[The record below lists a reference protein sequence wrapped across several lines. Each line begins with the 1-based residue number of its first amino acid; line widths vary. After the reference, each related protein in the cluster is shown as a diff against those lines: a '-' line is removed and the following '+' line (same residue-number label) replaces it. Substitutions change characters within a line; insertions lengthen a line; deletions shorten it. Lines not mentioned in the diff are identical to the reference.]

1 MSLSSTLVKWV
12 RRVAPGVWSGAGAAG
27 HAPALGRNEL
37 RRRVVG
43 VLQPLL
49 KPHGF
54 GRFESNNARR
64 RGAEWL
70 DVVNIRFDRD
80 ADTHGYAL
88 VIEAGRY
95 FAFVD
100 NAVSYKAVASRD
112 GQPWAQVVEC
122 HLRKRLFR
130 QRRQPGNRNRNFW
143 SIGPNGEWLDET
155 LADIEEL
162 MAAEILPWFDWLDDL
177 PRVLDLALQNV
188 SDTEGNSRDP
198 MLRGMYGVG
207 NCFREV
213 FAAFVA
219 FRLDRWAQCIALAEP
234 IVARGGV
241 LGHRG
246 SVLALNVPARA
257 RLHRLVADA
266 GARLA
271 NAATT

>member
-1 MSLSSTLVKWV
+1 M
-12 RRVAPGVWSGAGAAG
+12 
-27 HAPALGRNEL
+27 GRNEL
-37 RRRVVG
+37 RRRVVS

-49 KPHGF
+49 KAHGF

-80 ADTHGYAL
+80 ADTYGYAL

-100 NAVSYKAVASRD
+100 NAVSYKAVANRD
-112 GQPWAQVVEC
+112 GQPWAQVEEC

-130 QRRQPGNRNRNFW
+130 QRRQPGNRNRNVW

-155 LADIEEL
+155 LEDIEEL
-162 MAAEILPWFDWLDDL
+162 MAGEILPWFAWLDDL
-177 PRVLDLALQNV
+177 PRVLDLALENV
-188 SDTEGNSRDP
+188 SDTEGKSRDA

-219 FRLDRWAQCIALAEP
+219 FRLERWAQCITLAEP
-234 IVARGGV
+234 VVARAGV
-241 LGHRG
+241 LGYRG
-246 SVLALNVPARA
+246 SLLALSVPART
-257 RLHRLVADA
+257 RLHRLLADA
-266 GARLA
+266 RAGAAARLR
-271 NAATT
+271 

>member
-12 RRVAPGVWSGAGAAG
+12 RRVAPGAWSGADAAG
-27 HAPALGRNEL
+27 HPPAMGRNEL
-37 RRRVVG
+37 RRRVVA

-49 KPHGF
+49 KAHGF

-95 FAFVD
+95 FGFVD
-100 NAVSYKAVASRD
+100 NAMSYKAVASRD

-143 SIGPNGEWLDET
+143 RVGPNGEWLGET
-155 LADIEEL
+155 LADIEAL
-162 MAAEILPWFDWLDDL
+162 MADEILPWFAWLDAL
-177 PRVLDLALQNV
+177 PRVLDLAMENA
-188 SDTEGNSRDP
+188 SDTEGKSRDP

-219 FRLDRWAQCIALAEP
+219 FRLERWDQCIALAEP
-234 IVARGGV
+234 IMARGGV
-241 LGHRG
+241 LGYRG
-246 SVLALNVPARA
+246 SLLPLNVPARA
-257 RLHRLVADA
+257 RLHRLLADA
-266 GARLA
+266 GAALA
-271 NAATT
+271 SASAR